1 VGAPFVVLLNETA
14 ARTFWPRENPIG
26 KRVKYGGYG
35 PQTPWREVV
44 GVVADTKLDS
54 MEAKAPLQV
63 YEPFGQTREDWA
75 AGVGRN
81 LYFVARTVG
90 DPAAV
95 ASSLRMAVHS
105 LDKTLP
111 VSEMRTMQETVN
123 RSTQPRRFN
132 TYLMGLFAGIA
143 LLLAAVGIY
152 GLMAYSVTVK
162 TQEIGIRMAL
172 GAARQDVLIMVVRQ
186 ALKIAGAG
194 IAIGLPASL
203 ALTQLMAG
211 LLYGVKASDPLTFVA
226 ASLFL
231 GAVAVAATV
240 YPAFRATRIDPAN
253 ALRSD

>member
-1 VGAPFVVLLNETA
+1 
-14 ARTFWPRENPIG
+14 
-26 KRVKYGGYG
+26 
-35 PQTPWREVV
+35 
-44 GVVADTKLDS
+44 
-54 MEAKAPLQV
+54 
-63 YEPFGQTREDWA
+63 
-75 AGVGRN
+75 
-81 LYFVARTVG
+81 
-90 DPAAV
+90 
-95 ASSLRMAVHS
+95 
-105 LDKTLP
+105 
-111 VSEMRTMQETVN
+111 
-123 RSTQPRRFN
+123 
-132 TYLMGLFAGIA
+132 
-143 LLLAAVGIY
+143 
-152 GLMAYSVTVK
+152 MAYSVTVK